1 MNRRL
6 RRGLAICA
14 LTAAALTAPTL
25 AWGAGT
31 TVLADTAWGNPPADG
46 GTTIPV
52 PATPV
57 TGTVSGTVTG
67 TVGTEL
73 PAIPLDTAWG

>member
-6 RRGLAICA
+6 RRGLVICA

-25 AWGAGT
+25 LDGGAGT
-31 TVLADTAWGNPPADG
+31 AVRADTAWGNPPADG
-46 GTTIPV
+46 GTITT

-57 TGTVSGTVTG
+57 TGSVTVT
-67 TVGTEL
+67 VPAL
-73 PAIPLDTAWG
+73 PPLAPNDTAWG